1 MFALGNI
8 WIFYAISAAV
18 LWGLSYT
25 LTEQLM
31 KKISVAGVIVTCA
44 LGSLLFGLALGFAQK
59 THGRDWQVLKQAG
72 GEAKLA
78 LACITVYVTANV
90 FILLSVK
97 AKNAT
102 MAGMIEIT
110 YPLFTAL
117 FAWVL
122 FREAQ
127 MGTGTALGGALII
140 AGVAC
145 IYFLD
150 KTV

>member
-1 MFALGNI
+1 MVAAGSL
-8 WIFYAISAAV
+8 WLVYAVSAAV
-18 LWGLSYT
+18 LWGLNYT

-44 LGSLLFGLALGFAQK
+44 VGSLLFGLTLGFVQK
-59 THGRDWQVLKQAG
+59 THGRDWTALKQAG
-72 GEAKLA
+72 SETKLA
-78 LACITVYVTANV
+78 LACIAVYVAANV
-90 FILLSVK
+90 FILFSVK

-102 MAGMIEIT
+102 MAGLIEIT

-122 FREAQ
+122 FRETQ
-127 MGTGTALGGALII
+127 IGLGTALGGTLIV